1 MLEITLE
8 NALVGLVLVFVD
20 IVIAVVFAGMV
31 LVPAVVVSMLVVT
44 TVSIGLVVVM
54 DEPLGG
60 FEELSLVLVT
70 LSVLFEGSVVL
81 LLSIGLLRL
90 DTLWGRGG
98 SSRLSMSRSLY
109 SSSVILV
116 AQAGNG

>member
-1 MLEITLE
+1 MLEMTLE

-20 IVIAVVFAGMV
+20 IVIAVVFVGMV
-31 LVPAVVVSMLVVT
+31 FIPAVVVSMFVVT
-44 TVSIGLVVVM
+44 TVSIGLLVMM

-70 LSVLFEGSVVL
+70 LSVLFEGLVVL
-81 LLSIGLLRL
+81 LLSVGLLRL
-90 DTLWGRGG
+90 DILWSRGG

-116 AQAGNG
+116 AQVGNG

>member
-20 IVIAVVFAGMV
+20 IVIA
-31 LVPAVVVSMLVVT
+31 
-44 TVSIGLVVVM
+44 IGLLVVM

-70 LSVLFEGSVVL
+70 DIYIYQCYLKG
-81 LLSIGLLRL
+81 
-90 DTLWGRGG
+90 
-98 SSRLSMSRSLY
+98 
-109 SSSVILV
+109 
-116 AQAGNG
+116 Q

>member
-1 MLEITLE
+1 MLAITLE

-44 TVSIGLVVVM
+44 TVSIGLLVVM

-70 LSVLFEGSVVL
+70 LSFEGSVVL

-98 SSRLSMSRSLY
+98 SSR
-109 SSSVILV
+109 
-116 AQAGNG
+116 